1 MVICFSDSDRYRVKA
16 WGTTLVSESDSG
28 SSRSVES
35 SPSSSP
41 HQSGRKPFVKAGS
54 LDDLEEAE
62 GRYFICV
69 NTEYFRMIINQI
81 DIYR

>member
-1 MVICFSDSDRYRVKA
+1 M
-16 WGTTLVSESDSG
+16 SESDSG

-62 GRYFICV
+62 GRYFI
-69 NTEYFRMIINQI
+69 FGILIINQI
-81 DIYR
+81 MKYQ

>member
-1 MVICFSDSDRYRVKA
+1 M
-16 WGTTLVSESDSG
+16 SESDSG

-62 GRYFICV
+62 GRYFI
-69 NTEYFRMIINQI
+69 F
-81 DIYR
+81 

>member
-1 MVICFSDSDRYRVKA
+1 MKITSGGFLVFFYSDRYRVKA

-62 GRYFICV
+62 GRYFI
-69 NTEYFRMIINQI
+69 FWILIINQI
-81 DIYR
+81 VK